1 MPFFELTLSMAMD
14 GVSKVAFSEGEGWP
28 MMLKC
33 TRCGHVGD
41 KVQRV
46 SSVGEAEM
54 SGSRGVA
61 NHVQTCKE
69 CRAEF
74 SVNVADAGA
83 GAGIFDET
91 NDESSPALITVIEC
105 RGCEP
110 EPASFDGQ
118 GFTAT
123 SIGGATM
130 DGVLEDG
137 EWADYD
143 VEAECE
149 MALMEVST
157 AWALC
162 AAPGKGKGRRR
173 A

>member
-14 GVSKVAFSEGEGWP
+14 GVSKVAFSEVRRCCFDGAAPSACCIPLAASDAQHASRAPPQGEGWP

-61 NHVQTCKE
+61 NHVQSCKE

-83 GAGIFDET
+83 GAGTFDET
-91 NDESSPALITVIEC
+91 
-105 RGCEP
+105 
-110 EPASFDGQ
+110 
-118 GFTAT
+118 
-123 SIGGATM
+123 
-130 DGVLEDG
+130 
-137 EWADYD
+137 
-143 VEAECE
+143 
-149 MALMEVST
+149 
-157 AWALC
+157 
-162 AAPGKGKGRRR
+162 
-173 A
+173 